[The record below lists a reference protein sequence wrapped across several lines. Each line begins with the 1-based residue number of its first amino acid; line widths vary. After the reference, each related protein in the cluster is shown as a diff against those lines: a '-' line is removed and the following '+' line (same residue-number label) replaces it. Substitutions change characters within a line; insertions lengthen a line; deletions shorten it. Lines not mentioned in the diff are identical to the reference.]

1 MAEVL
6 IIGGGMAGCIAALS
20 AKKRGAEVVVAR
32 RSLGA
37 TALSSG
43 AIDVAPDPAAPPG
56 DMKSQLVSP
65 LLAAR
70 EVART
75 RPNHPYAILVNR
87 LDRLKEALSFAAAQ
101 LPEVLDPPMI
111 RNALLPTPLGTVKP
125 AGMAQSSQAGADLA
139 SLPESI
145 GVVQLSVN
153 PSYDARIIAAGLEQA
168 AARLGRRLSAQVV
181 ESGFFR
187 DIEDALRGPYELAEL
202 LDRPGAIEEFA
213 RDLKRRLPQGIGALL
228 LPPILGR
235 RGKSLAPRLSQLLG
249 GCPCSEVLSSAP
261 SVPGMRLQE
270 GLDSALGRAGISILE
285 TGVQCSQPGSGVFTL
300 DGRPIEPAAAILATG
315 KFIGGGIVRAQRFSE
330 PVLDLPLFAG
340 RKRAV
345 DQYIGDLLAEKV
357 EGEHQAFR
365 VGVRIDAGLRPLG
378 PEGTPFDPR
387 LFAAGSVISGYDP
400 AADKTGLGVAI
411 FTGYLAGEAAASLV
425 LLARPTTG

>member
-1 MAEVL
+1 
-6 IIGGGMAGCIAALS
+6 MAGCIAALS
-20 AKKRGAEVVVAR
+20 AKRRGARVIVAR

-70 EVART
+70 EMART
-75 RPNHPYAILVNR
+75 RPNHPYAVLVDS
-87 LDRLKEALSFAAAQ
+87 LDRLNEALSFAAAR

-168 AARLGRRLSAQVV
+168 ASRLGRRLSAQVV

-187 DIEDALRGPYELAEL
+187 EIEDALRGPYELAGL
-202 LDRPGAIEEFA
+202 LDRPGAIEGFA
-213 RDLKRRLPQGIGALL
+213 QDLQRRLPQGIGALL

-235 RGKSLAPRLSQLLG
+235 RGKSLAPKLSQLLG

-261 SVPGMRLQE
+261 SVPGIRLQE
-270 GLDSALGRAGISILE
+270 GLDSALGREGIPIVE
-285 TGVQCSQPGSGVFTL
+285 ADVKCSDPGSGIFNLGGSESVA
-300 DGRPIEPAAAILATG
+300 PAAVILATG
-315 KFIGGGIVRAQRFSE
+315 KFIGGGITRAQRFAE

-340 RKRAV
+340 HRRAV

-378 PEGTPFDPR
+378 PQGTPFDPR

-411 FTGYLAGEAAASLV
+411 FTGYLAGEAAAALV
-425 LLARPTTG
+425 LLARPKSG

>member
-1 MAEVL
+1 MADVL
-6 IIGGGMAGCIAALS
+6 VIGGGMAGCIAALS
-20 AKKRGAEVVVAR
+20 AKKRGVEVVLAR

-75 RPNHPYAILVNR
+75 RPNHPYAILVDR

-101 LPEVLDPPMI
+101 LPEVLDPPMP

-145 GVVQLSVN
+145 AVVQLSVN
-153 PSYDARIIAAGLEQA
+153 PAYDARIIAAGLERA
-168 AARLGRRLSAQVV
+168 ASRLGRKLSARVV

-213 RDLKRRLPQGIGALL
+213 RDLKLRLPPGIAALL

-249 GCPCSEVLSSAP
+249 CPCSEVLSSAP

-270 GLDSALGRAGISILE
+270 ALDAALGRAGISILE
-285 TGVQCSQPGSGVFTL
+285 TGVECAQPGSGVFNL
-300 DGRPIEPAAAILATG
+300 EGSGPIEPAAAILATG
-315 KFIGGGIVRAQRFSE
+315 KFIGGGITRAQRFSE

-340 RKRAV
+340 RRRAV

-365 VGVRIDAGLRPLG
+365 VGVRIDADLRPLG
-378 PEGTPFDPR
+378 PQGTPFDPR

-425 LLARPTTG
+425 LLARATSG